1 MKLSDLTPADQVLR
15 ERVVDSAF
23 REEWQRT
30 ALAREVALRVVAYR
44 AEHGLTQTELG
55 HRLGMKQ
62 PAIARLEAGTHEP
75 SFTTL
80 QRLART
86 LGMTFHIDITPD
98 ASLTA

>member
-1 MKLSDLTPADQVLR
+1 MNLADLTFADQVLR
-15 ERVVDSAF
+15 ERLGDPALHGG
-23 REEWQRT
+23 RQRT

-75 SFTTL
+75 SLTTL

-86 LGMTFHIDITPD
+86 LGMAFHIDITPD
-98 ASLTA
+98 ANLTA